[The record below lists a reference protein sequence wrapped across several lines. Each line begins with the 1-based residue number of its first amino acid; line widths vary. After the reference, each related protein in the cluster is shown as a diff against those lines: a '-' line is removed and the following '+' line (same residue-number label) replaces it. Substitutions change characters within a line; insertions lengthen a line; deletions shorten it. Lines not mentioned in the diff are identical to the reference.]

1 MITNNINPS
10 HLHYTFKEDMLDLAF
25 GLTESSRLGCCVI
38 VTPDMEGM
46 VVKLPSATRN
56 MYVDGHKPVPH

>member
-1 MITNNINPS
+1 
-10 HLHYTFKEDMLDLAF
+10 MLDLAF